1 MRAKGESRR
10 RNNHAAARYAY
21 AVCGD
26 AAWHVRWRAQWPT
39 RTLTGVVC
47 AGFCAFPTAPIGPRP
62 LLPAPI
68 CTRTPWSPDD
78 HRSRVAHR
86 SGARADPVWTTT
98 TLPATV
104 TSNIQHVYRA
114 RLLPPPSSSSLLP
127 LLLPAAAVAL
137 THTHTNT
144 HTRARILLARSLPY
158 TRDRF

>member
-78 HRSRVAHR
+78 HRARVAHPERGARR
-86 SGARADPVWTTT
+86 SGVDDYYTAGDGHVEYTTCV
-98 TLPATV
+98 PRPIV
-104 TSNIQHVYRA
+104 TAAVFFVTA
-114 RLLPPPSSSSLLP
+114 
-127 LLLPAAAVAL
+127 AAAVACRRRSAH
-137 THTHTNT
+137 THTH
-144 HTRARILLARSLPY
+144 
-158 TRDRF
+158 